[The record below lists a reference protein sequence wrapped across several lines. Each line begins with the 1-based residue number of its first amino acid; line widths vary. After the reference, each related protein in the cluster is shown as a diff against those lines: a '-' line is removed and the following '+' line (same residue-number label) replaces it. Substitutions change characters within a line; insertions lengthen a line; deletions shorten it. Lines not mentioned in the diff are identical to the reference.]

1 MYPTRPPFAEVID
14 AGLAPGSVLVE
25 LRGIVDLQARAELC
39 AAAARIVAVQPST
52 IHVDLGAATY
62 FGPEGLR
69 FIANLAR
76 CDADPACAVTVV
88 RASSTA
94 RRALRLTG
102 FAHLL
107 DPECCTAVTVAAAKV
122 AHVVTVRLP
131 P

>member
-39 AAAARIVAVQPST
+39 AAATRIVAAQPST

-69 FIANLAR
+69 FLANLAR
-76 CDADPACAVTVV
+76 CEAGPACAVTVV

-94 RRALRLTG
+94 RRALCVTG

-107 DPECCTAVTVAAAKV
+107 DPDCRIAITAAAGKV
-122 AHVVTVRLP
+122 VHVVTVRLP